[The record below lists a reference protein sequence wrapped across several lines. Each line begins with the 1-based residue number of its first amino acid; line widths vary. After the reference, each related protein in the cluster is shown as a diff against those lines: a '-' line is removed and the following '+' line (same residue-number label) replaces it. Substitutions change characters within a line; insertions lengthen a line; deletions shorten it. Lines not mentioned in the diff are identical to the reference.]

1 LNLKLMR
8 KGLLT
13 RIYAPQ
19 VIVQGLREAG
29 VFSDALLAGQMHHEK
44 SKSQEAALS
53 FVSTPNS
60 IAGVA
65 TGEPTTVSKL
75 QGTTKEEMGG
85 VGRGI
90 GKFKEVV
97 NEQGT
102 DVRKLLEIST
112 DTMVY
117 AVAPLSP
124 PDMEQLATNS
134 FRT

>member
-1 LNLKLMR
+1 
-8 KGLLT
+8 
-13 RIYAPQ
+13 
-19 VIVQGLREAG
+19 
-29 VFSDALLAGQMHHEK
+29 
-44 SKSQEAALS
+44 
-53 FVSTPNS
+53 
-60 IAGVA
+60 
-65 TGEPTTVSKL
+65 
-75 QGTTKEEMGG
+75 MGG

>member
-1 LNLKLMR
+1 M
-8 KGLLT
+8 
-13 RIYAPQ
+13 
-19 VIVQGLREAG
+19 QGLREAG
-29 VFSDALLAGQMHHEK
+29 VFSNALLAGQMHLEK

-60 IAGVA
+60 VAGVA
-65 TGEPTTVSKL
+65 TGEPTTASKL
-75 QGTTKEEMGG
+75 QGTSKEEMGG
-85 VGRGI
+85 VGRGGI

-102 DVRKLLEIST
+102 DIRKLLEIST